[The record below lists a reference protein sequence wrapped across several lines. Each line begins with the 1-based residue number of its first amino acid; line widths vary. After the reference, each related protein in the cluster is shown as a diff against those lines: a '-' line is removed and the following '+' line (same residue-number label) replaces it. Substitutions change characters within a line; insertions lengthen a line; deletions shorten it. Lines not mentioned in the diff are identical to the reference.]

1 MAPDVAGPREP
12 VKPPLEAPLERTALC
27 LDYDGTLAPIV
38 PDPEAARPFE
48 NGLELLGRLAARAA
62 AVALVSGRPVEF
74 LATHAAAP
82 GVRYLGLYGLEEIR
96 DGQLLVDPAV
106 AEAEPAVR
114 KALAELAADPV
125 VRESGAHVEDK
136 GRAVAVHLRRVA
148 EPERWAGPVAEVAR
162 RVAEANR
169 LEVQPGRLVWE
180 LRPAV
185 RGDKGDAVRKVV
197 ASSGAEAVLVAGDD
211 LGDLPAFAAAT
222 DLAARTG
229 IEAVRVAVASAES
242 PSELLARADLTVE
255 GPEGLRALLE
265 DLLRRAA

>member
-1 MAPDVAGPREP
+1 VASPGGPG
-12 VKPPLEAPLERTALC
+12 KAPLETPLERTALC

-48 NGLELLGRLAARAA
+48 NGLDLLGRLAARAA
-62 AVALVSGRPVEF
+62 AVALVSGRPAEF
-74 LATHAAAP
+74 LATHAAVS

-106 AEAEPAVR
+106 AGAEPAVR
-114 KALAELAADPV
+114 KALAELAVDRA

-148 EPERWAGPVAEVAR
+148 DPERWAEPVAEAAGR
-162 RVAEANR
+162 IAAANG
-169 LEVQPGRLVWE
+169 LDVQRGRLVWE

-185 RGDKGDAVRKVV
+185 RSDKGDAVRKVV
-197 ASSGAEAVLVAGDD
+197 ASSGAAAVLVAGDD
-211 LGDLPAFAAAT
+211 LGDLPAFAAAA
-222 DLAARTG
+222 DLAAGAG

-242 PSELLARADLTVE
+242 PSELLARADVTVE

-265 DLLRRAA
+265 DLLR